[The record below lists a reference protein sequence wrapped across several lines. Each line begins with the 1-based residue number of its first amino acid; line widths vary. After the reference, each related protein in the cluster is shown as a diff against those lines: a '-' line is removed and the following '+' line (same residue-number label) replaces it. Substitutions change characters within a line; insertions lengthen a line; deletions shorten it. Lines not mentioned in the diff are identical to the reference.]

1 MTRLNADTGASPRDR
16 DHPTSHNGS
25 RPPERF
31 VLDRAEQLAHTGSWD
46 WNLETDRLLWSD
58 NMFRLLGLEP
68 EEITPT
74 PDYVVG
80 RICPGDRA
88 RVEQELEAARAV
100 GILPDVT
107 YRITMPDGGVR
118 SLRSFAAVADQAEG
132 RPSRLIGSVQD
143 VTELVE
149 AMRQSEESL
158 TLIETLQSTAPVGFA
173 FVDRDFPDSAHQ
185 PGPCRRERFC
195 ARGSAR
201 PHRRR
206 GRPGCLVAD
215 GAGLPQCARH
225 R

>member
-46 WNLETDRLLWSD
+46 WNLETDGSCGRTTCSVSSASSQKRSL
-58 NMFRLLGLEP
+58 RP
-68 EEITPT
+68 PITSSGE
-74 PDYVVG
+74 YVQE
-80 RICPGDRA
+80 DRA

-143 VTELVE
+143 VTEL
-149 AMRQSEESL
+149 
-158 TLIETLQSTAPVGFA
+158 
-173 FVDRDFPDSAHQ
+173 
-185 PGPCRRERFC
+185 
-195 ARGSAR
+195 ARGDAAV
-201 PHRRR
+201 
-206 GRPGCLVAD
+206 GGVTDA
-215 GAGLPQCARH
+215 
-225 R
+225 